1 MRDVP
6 VPADFPTARQ
16 WLGMQ
21 ARAKGAGY
29 FSQLPSY
36 ARIEGDDE
44 VSQLAREQALAH
56 AIALCEARLSP
67 PDTPWKPL
75 PIGPHRVVSPCQSA
89 PAKLKTLTA
98 AEAASRFHQWLI
110 RKGHVGEFSSA
121 RLSALYASHCREER
135 LAKAPENTLRHAL
148 KSLPGGGVTKA
159 QADNRKGGKG
169 PRPVVWKITAPVTR
183 ERRAA

>member
-1 MRDVP
+1 MLRDLSHIEW
-6 VPADFPTARQ
+6 PTALQ
-16 WLGMQ
+16 WLSLQ
-21 ARAKGAGY
+21 KRAKSGGY
-29 FSQLPSY
+29 FDQLPSY
-36 ARIEGDDE
+36 ARIEGDDGT
-44 VSQLAREQALAH
+44 RRQAFAK
-56 AIALCEARLSP
+56 AVALCEARLSP

-75 PIGPHRVVSPCQSA
+75 PIGPHRVVTPCQSA

-98 AEAASRFHQWLI
+98 SEAASRFHSWLI
-110 RKGHVGEFSSA
+110 WKGHVGEFSSA
-121 RLSALYASHCREER
+121 RLSTLYASHCREER
-135 LAKAPENTLRHAL
+135 LTKAPENTLRHAL

>member
-16 WLGMQ
+16 WNGMQ

-44 VSQLAREQALAH
+44 GSQLAREQALAR

-110 RKGHVGEFSSA
+110 GKGHFGEFSAA
-121 RLSALYASHCREER
+121 RLSAFYATHCREER
-135 LAKAPENTLRHAL
+135 LIKTPENTLRSEL
-148 KSLPGGGVTKA
+148 KKLPGVAKA

-169 PRPVVWKITAPVTR
+169 PRPVVWKITAPPI
-183 ERRAA
+183 ERVRRYA